1 MIKKECCILKIR
13 KTIAL
18 MSIEHLALVSKKIFP
33 IFRISTACELVINV
47 TSGITGY
54 REKWHVL
61 VYASLIKNKV

>member
-1 MIKKECCILKIR
+1 
-13 KTIAL
+13 